1 MPLFRSSLVSSI
13 ILIIPAMLIH
23 PLSTRGADLSLT
35 SVTSTSSW
43 EEGDGTSN
51 SAASQYLN
59 LHSQGKLGSF
69 QLDLEGYGRFA
80 ELDEEIEP
88 GDDEANRLYVLAI
101 MLTSENERSVITL
114 GRQFV
119 PALVGPEMI
128 DGIFVQAGA
137 GKTTFNARWG
147 YRSDVSGGSE
157 EDTVLGVGFD
167 FNIKP
172 GMYLSLDY
180 GRTSDD
186 RILSELLATEWVYSW
201 YRFTKAY
208 INFNWDLMSRTLHES
223 LIGTRVFFSD
233 SFSAAM
239 EFEHNVQ
246 VFDSDSIYSVFAVEA
261 AFTRSFSL
269 LFTPTRTTRYVWDYT
284 VESYQGGGGGRRYS
298 ISGHWTPGR
307 SKIYTSLLQHTGYGG
322 DLVEVS
328 ASVSAP
334 VFKTLYAGIGG
345 DISRTENPGED
356 SLVSSL
362 VYISS
367 ELGLGP
373 KAALDL
379 RLEHC
384 EDELTDA
391 TRSAR
396 LALEVEF

>member
-1 MPLFRSSLVSSI
+1 
-13 ILIIPAMLIH
+13 
-23 PLSTRGADLSLT
+23 
-35 SVTSTSSW
+35 
-43 EEGDGTSN
+43 
-51 SAASQYLN
+51 
-59 LHSQGKLGSF
+59 
-69 QLDLEGYGRFA
+69 
-80 ELDEEIEP
+80 
-88 GDDEANRLYVLAI
+88 
-101 MLTSENERSVITL
+101 
-114 GRQFV
+114 
-119 PALVGPEMI
+119 
-128 DGIFVQAGA
+128 
-137 GKTTFNARWG
+137 
-147 YRSDVSGGSE
+147 
-157 EDTVLGVGFD
+157 
-167 FNIKP
+167 
-172 GMYLSLDY
+172 
-180 GRTSDD
+180 
-186 RILSELLATEWVYSW
+186 
-201 YRFTKAY
+201 
-208 INFNWDLMSRTLHES
+208 MSRTLHES